1 MMVSMPQY
9 RVTYASPTIKLMA
22 SSDGSVCSTVALNRR
37 KVFDAGKPARNAV
50 TIPATKTTVPG
61 MPTKFR
67 LTVASSGAGF
77 GAIGGILKTALC
89 RYGIGVL
96 RPSKFKY
103 LAIDGRPVMK

>member
-22 SSDGSVCSTVALNRR
+22 SSDGMVCNTVALNRR
-37 KVFDAGKPARNAV
+37 KIFDAGKPANNAV
-50 TIPATKTTVPG
+50 TSPATKTTVPG

-77 GAIGGILKTALC
+77 GAIGGIFKTALFN
-89 RYGIGVL
+89 YGIGVL
-96 RPSKFKY
+96 STSNFKY
-103 LAIDGRPVMK
+103 FAIDW